1 MSEYYIGLDVGT
13 NSVGWAATDTAY
25 SLLKYRGNAMWGVR
39 LFDDANDASERR
51 SSRTARRLHARSKQ
65 RLALLELLFSEAL
78 AEKDPLFLTRLAE
91 SALQEQDRSSASCRY
106 ALFNDPDFTDRE
118 YFKRYPT
125 AYHLRSELIHSTV
138 PHDIRL
144 DFTGTPDCISQRLI
158 VTGEQFFHI
167 LFQPLKKS
175 GIDNGA
181 ILDHL
186 GKTGNQLPV
195 VQGI

>member
-25 SLLKYRGNAMWGVR
+25 SLLKYKGNAMWGVR
-39 LFDDANDASERR
+39 LFDDANDAAERR

-106 ALFNDPDFTDRE
+106 ALFNDSDFTDRE
-118 YFKRYPT
+118 YFKQYPT
-125 AYHLRSELIHSTV
+125 AYH
-138 PHDIRL
+138 
-144 DFTGTPDCISQRLI
+144 
-158 VTGEQFFHI
+158 
-167 LFQPLKKS
+167 
-175 GIDNGA
+175 
-181 ILDHL
+181 
-186 GKTGNQLPV
+186 PV
-195 VQGI
+195 G